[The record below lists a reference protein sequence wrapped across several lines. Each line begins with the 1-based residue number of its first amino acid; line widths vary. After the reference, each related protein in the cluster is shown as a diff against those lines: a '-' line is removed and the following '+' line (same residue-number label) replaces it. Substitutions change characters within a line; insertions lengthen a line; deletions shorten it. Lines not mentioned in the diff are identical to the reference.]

1 MDRLAF
7 IRSRAHEGLHRAHS
21 ENLPN
26 PAEVAEEIGVKAL
39 ELADRARSAG
49 LMVLCQLLESAALTA
64 AADGLA
70 AEWPADGR

>member
-1 MDRLAF
+1 
-7 IRSRAHEGLHRAHS
+7 
-21 ENLPN
+21 LPN
-26 PAEVAEEIGVKAL
+26 PAEVAEEIGLKAL

-49 LMVLCQLLESAALTA
+49 LTVLCQLLESAALTA